1 MCVRLFFVVRAQCGS
16 ILAIFGT
23 PIPIVTNIWETMQ
36 DKPEVTINDELKF
49 TYKVSLGT
57 IFFVLGKPLEFITY
71 E

>member
-1 MCVRLFFVVRAQCGS
+1 
-16 ILAIFGT
+16 
-23 PIPIVTNIWETMQ
+23 MQ